1 MNTDVAA
8 WLWSD
13 SVLAQ
18 VRLGEVETLFT
29 QVEAELSRFRP
40 ASGLSRL
47 NAMAGARPERISP
60 LFQTVLGAALDAAD
74 ESGGIFDPTVLDSL
88 RRAGYDRSFE
98 LFSTED
104 GNSCAVLE
112 KESNRADWRQVQ
124 LDTSLGIARLP
135 AGLGLD
141 LGGIAKGWAVDRAT
155 EMLTSWGAALVDAGG
170 DLRATAAPDGEP
182 WPIAVQDPFDEMNDL
197 FVISL
202 IEGAIA
208 TSSIGKRRWERQG
221 QAMHHLIDPRSGRPS
236 RSDLNTVTVLAP
248 TTAEAEVAAKV
259 ALILGQHAGKR
270 YLDERGLAGVLIGV
284 HGRLELVGNLQIV
297 DIVSWESHKT
307 GAAPACR
314 HSDG

>member
-47 NAMAGARPERISP
+47 NAMAGARPQRISP

-74 ESGGIFDPTVLDSL
+74 ESSGIFDPTVLDSL
-88 RRAGYDRSFE
+88 CWAGYARSFE
-98 LFSTED
+98 LFSAED

-182 WPIAVQDPFDEMNDL
+182 WPIAVQDPFEEINDL

-202 IEGAIA
+202 TEGAIA
-208 TSSIGKRRWERQG
+208 TSSIGKRRWERHG
-221 QAMHHLIDPRSGRPS
+221 QAMHHLIDPRSGLPS
-236 RSDLNTVTVLAP
+236 QSDLHTVTVLAP
-248 TTAEAEVAAKV
+248 TAVEAEVAAKV
-259 ALILGQHAGKR
+259 ALILGQHAGR
-270 YLDERGLAGVLIGV
+270 HYLDERGLAAILIGIDRRV
-284 HGRLELVGNLQIV
+284 KLVGKPPTADTL
-297 DIVSWESHKT
+297 S
-307 GAAPACR
+307 
-314 HSDG
+314 

>member
-1 MNTDVAA
+1 MMREHRFRAMNTDVTA

-18 VRLGEVETLFT
+18 ARLGEVETVFA
-29 QVEAELSRFRP
+29 QVESELSRFRP

-47 NAMAGARPERISP
+47 NAMAGAGPRRISP
-60 LFQTVLGAALDAAD
+60 LFQSVLGTALDAAD

-88 RRAGYDRSFE
+88 SRAGYDRSFE
-98 LFSTED
+98 LLSTMD
-104 GNSCAVLE
+104 GDRYATHDRDL
-112 KESNRADWRQVQ
+112 NRTSWRQVE
-124 LDTSLGIARLP
+124 LDTSSGTARLP

-141 LGGIAKGWAVDRAT
+141 LGGIAKGWAVDRAS

-202 IEGAIA
+202 SEGAIA
-208 TSSIGKRRWERQG
+208 TSSIGKRRWERHG
-221 QAMHHLIDPRSGRPS
+221 QTMHHLIDPRNGLPS
-236 RSDLNTVTVLAP
+236 QSDLHTVTVLAP

-270 YLDERGLAGVLIGV
+270 YLDERGLSGVMIGIDQWLKV
-284 HGRLELVGNLQIV
+284 VGTPLMIDTVN
-297 DIVSWESHKT
+297 
-307 GAAPACR
+307 
-314 HSDG
+314 